1 MDQFASPST
10 DVFIVD
16 DDPSIRELLCTAF
29 SMHGYCTVSF
39 AESASFL
46 AATRQRIPAFILL
59 DINMPGRSGLEV
71 LEALRIERHP
81 APVFI
86 ISGHGD
92 IATAVEAIR
101 RGAIDFIEKPFAVEE
116 VPARIRQTLERARAR
131 RNGAMS
137 HHFPGRDLLTPREQD
152 VLREIAGGASNKEAG
167 RSLAISPR
175 TVEVH
180 RARIMDKLGARNAAD
195 LVRIVLTE
203 GRA

>member
-29 SMHGYCTVSF
+29 SMHGYRTVSF